1 MKTVLYGIGM
11 GLAVVSIGI
20 VANPMTANSI
30 PGSFNLAGTP
40 QSIAQNNGSQ
50 AARTRIVDLGVSSTQ
65 LQQMKAVGMRLVMPT
80 TVPAGFRLTS
90 IASRSDAR
98 FGPSYLLVY
107 RKGTACF
114 GIEGTRGGIGG
125 IPTGDAGS
133 YPIKNA
139 VLGRGQ
145 LEQRRSSAGEPQL
158 ISQWM
163 GRDPF
168 YRFVGANYSF
178 NGGSEL
184 ANCQDITVKDA
195 ILVSEALRYLDL
207 DQEVVQNLPASAVPV
222 TDANSPT
229 STVVRFPTQQEFTS
243 FKRNLQAGTFGKGTQ
258 MSAEE
263 RRQRQTYLASWD
275 KVNPTGVKFA
285 GAWSDGNRYYY
296 VYPSTVK
303 SRVCVVTLTDGKY
316 DFSNGQAISQE
327 LRYRN
332 HGFFWIDR
340 PDVLAARDNG
350 TGKLYPV
357 FAVQSTPDTAA
368 IANFDFGFR
377 HAGCTT
383 ELPGM
388 GQNVSGGSSR

>member
-1 MKTVLYGIGM
+1 MKTTRFGM
-11 GLAVVSIGI
+11 GLGLTIASLGAIASQAEIKPVS
-20 VANPMTANSI
+20 ASI
-30 PGSFNLAGTP
+30 PSPVT
-40 QSIAQNNGSQ
+40 QSVAQNSGSQ
-50 AARTRIVDLGVSSTQ
+50 AAQTRILDLGVTPAQ
-65 LQQMKAVGMRLVMPT
+65 LQQMQAVGMRMVMPT
-80 TVPAGFRLTS
+80 TVPAGFRLVEVL
-90 IASRSDAR
+90 SRSDSR

-107 RKGTACF
+107 RKGAACF

-145 LEQRRSSAGEPQL
+145 LEQRRSAGAGDPQL
-158 ISQWM
+158 VSQWL

-184 ANCQDITVKDA
+184 ANCQNISVKDA
-195 ILVSEALRYLDL
+195 ILVADSLRYLDL
-207 DQEVVQNLPASAVPV
+207 DQGTVQGLPASTVGV
-222 TDANSPT
+222 VDANSPT
-229 STVVRFPTQQEFTS
+229 STVVRFPTQQEFNN
-243 FKRNLQAGTFGKGTQ
+243 FKRSLQAGAFGTGRPIT
-258 MSAEE
+258 AEE
-263 RRQRQTYLASWD
+263 RRQRQAYLTTWD
-275 KVNPTGVKFA
+275 KVNPTGAKFA

-303 SRVCVVTLTDGKY
+303 SRVCVVTLIDGKY

-327 LRYRN
+327 LRYRSN
-332 HGFFWIDR
+332 GFFWIDR
-340 PDVLAARDNG
+340 PDTLAARDNG

-357 FAVQSTPDTAA
+357 YAVQSVPDAST

-377 HAGCTT
+377 NAACTT

-388 GQNVSGGSSR
+388 GQNLGGGPR

>member
-1 MKTVLYGIGM
+1 MKTTLFGM
-11 GLAVVSIGI
+11 GLGLTVASLATVVNS
-20 VANPMTANSI
+20 AEAKPTAIAHPTLIS
-30 PGSFNLAGTP
+30 
-40 QSIAQNNGSQ
+40 QSVAQNHGSQ
-50 AARTRIVDLGVSSTQ
+50 AAQTRILDLGVTQAQ
-65 LQQMKAVGMRLVMPT
+65 LQQMKAVGMRMVMPT
-80 TVPAGFRLTS
+80 TVPAGFRLTDVV
-90 IASRSDAR
+90 SRSDSR

-107 RKGTACF
+107 RKGAACF

-145 LEQRRSSAGEPQL
+145 LEQRSSAAQPQL

-163 GRDPF
+163 GREPF

-184 ANCQDITVKDA
+184 ANCQNISVKDA
-195 ILVSEALRYLDL
+195 VLVSESLRYLDL
-207 DQEVVQNLPASAVPV
+207 DQNVVQGLPASTVGV
-222 TDANSPT
+222 VDANSPT
-229 STVVRFPTQQEFTS
+229 STVVRYPTQQEFNT
-243 FKRNLQAGTFGKGTQ
+243 FKRTLQAGAFGTVPT
-258 MSAEE
+258 MSADE
-263 RRQRQTYLASWD
+263 RRQRQTYLATWD

-303 SRVCVVTLTDGKY
+303 SRVCVVTLSAGKY

-332 HGFFWIDR
+332 NSFFWIDQ
-340 PDVLAARDNG
+340 PNVLAARDNG
-350 TGKLYPV
+350 AGKLYPV
-357 FAVQSTPDTAA
+357 FAVQSAPDAAA

-377 HAGCTT
+377 NAQCTT

-388 GQNVSGGSSR
+388 SQNVGGKTR

>member
-1 MKTVLYGIGM
+1 MKTTLFGM
-11 GLAVVSIGI
+11 GFGLAIISVWVA
-20 VANPMTANSI
+20 VNQAKANPVS
-30 PGSFNLAGTP
+30 GSPSPPFTT
-40 QSIAQNNGSQ
+40 QSVAQNTSSQ
-50 AARTRIVDLGVSSTQ
+50 AAQTRILDLGVTQSQ
-65 LQQMKAVGMRLVMPT
+65 LQQMKAVGMRMVMPT
-80 TVPAGFRLTS
+80 TVPAGFRLTTV
-90 IASRSDAR
+90 ASRSDSR

-107 RKGTACF
+107 RKGSACF

-145 LEQRRSSAGEPQL
+145 LEYRRSSTEQPQL

-168 YRFVGANYSF
+168 YRFVGANYQF

-184 ANCQDITVKDA
+184 AGCQDISVKDA
-195 ILVSEALRYLDL
+195 ILVSESLRYLDL
-207 DQEVVQNLPASAVPV
+207 DQNIVEGLPASGVPV

-229 STVVRFPTQQEFTS
+229 STVVRYPTQQEFNS
-243 FKRNLQAGTFGKGTQ
+243 FKRSLQAGAFGSGTK
-258 MSAEE
+258 MTAEE
-263 RRQRQTYLASWD
+263 LRQRQAYLVTWD
-275 KVNPTGVKFA
+275 KVNSTGAKFA
-285 GAWSDGNRYYY
+285 GAWSDGNRSYY

-303 SRVCVVTLTDGKY
+303 SRVCVVTLINGKY

-332 HGFFWIDR
+332 NSLYWVDQ
-340 PDVLAARDNG
+340 PDVLAARENG
-350 TGKLYPV
+350 AGKLYPV
-357 FAVQSTPDTAA
+357 FAVQSAPDPAA

-377 HAGCTT
+377 NAACTT
-383 ELPGM
+383 QLPGV
-388 GQNVSGGSSR
+388 GQNLGGTR

>member
-1 MKTVLYGIGM
+1 MKTTLFGMGM
-11 GLAVVSIGI
+11 GLTIASLGVIVSQ
-20 VANPMTANSI
+20 VEVKSVSASNPPPVT
-30 PGSFNLAGTP
+30 
-40 QSIAQNNGSQ
+40 QSVAQNNGSQ
-50 AARTRIVDLGVSSTQ
+50 AAQTRVVDLGVSKAQ
-65 LQQMKAVGMRLVMPT
+65 LQQMKAIGMRMVMPT
-80 TVPAGFRLTS
+80 TVPTGFRLTDVV
-90 IASRSDAR
+90 SRSDSR

-107 RKGTACF
+107 RKGSACF

-145 LEQRRSSAGEPQL
+145 LEQRRSSAEQPQL

-184 ANCQDITVKDA
+184 ANCQNISVKDA
-195 ILVSEALRYLDL
+195 ILVADSLRYLDL
-207 DQEVVQNLPASAVPV
+207 DQEVVQGLPASTVGV
-222 TDANSPT
+222 VDANSPT
-229 STVVRFPTQQEFTS
+229 STVVRYPTQQEFNT
-243 FKRNLQAGTFGKGTQ
+243 FKRSLQAGAFGTVPTI
-258 MSAEE
+258 SADE
-263 RRQRQTYLASWD
+263 RRQREAYLTTWN
-275 KVNPTGVKFA
+275 KVNSTGVKFA

-303 SRVCVVTLTDGKY
+303 SRVCVVTLINGKY

-332 HGFFWIDR
+332 NSFFWIDQ
-340 PDVLAARDNG
+340 PNALAARDNG
-350 TGKLYPV
+350 AGKLYPV
-357 FAVQSTPDTAA
+357 FAVQSTPDASA

-377 HAGCTT
+377 NAQCTA

-388 GQNVSGGSSR
+388 GQNVGGEAR